1 MNQTPDNDLPPSA
14 GLPADVL
21 PNTESRK
28 VERNSVESSNA
39 ELSHADLSNSDLSN
53 SDLSNSELSNSELS
67 NSELSNAEQ
76 LYTPALLA
84 EILKVSVRVV
94 RRWHR
99 AGLLRASTQVMQL
112 PYFDFSQ
119 LATAR
124 RLARWMEQGATVQS
138 IQRQL
143 QLLRERAG
151 DSQVAEL
158 LTVENLPITAEGKR
172 LVLRSGDHYLEASGQ
187 LRFGFQ
193 DSAASA
199 SEVDTPATVL
209 FAKPDASRVAFGG
222 ATASSPALAD
232 SAGELTLQQMLDA
245 ALTAED
251 VDDLPA
257 AIDWIRSAMAA
268 YGASSDLCFQL
279 AELLYREGDLSGAR
293 ERYFMALE
301 LDPNLVEARANLGCV
316 LAECGQPELAV
327 AAFEGTLEQFADYAD
342 VHFHLARALEDTA
355 QTSRAIEHW
364 QRFLELAPASPWAE
378 EAAQR
383 LSHLAPLLDF

>member
-1 MNQTPDNDLPPSA
+1 MNSTDDSLTGNKLAHHSNLAHDNAAHSGEP
-14 GLPADVL
+14 
-21 PNTESRK
+21 
-28 VERNSVESSNA
+28 
-39 ELSHADLSNSDLSN
+39 
-53 SDLSNSELSNSELS
+53 
-67 NSELSNAEQ
+67 

-84 EILKVSVRVV
+84 EILNVSVRVV

-99 AGLLRASTQVMQL
+99 AGLLRATTQVMQL

-119 LATAR
+119 LVTAR
-124 RLARWMEQGATVQS
+124 RLARWMQQGATVQS

-151 DSQVAEL
+151 DSIAADL
-158 LTVENLPITAEGKR
+158 LTVEHLPITADGKR
-172 LVLRSGDHYLEASGQ
+172 LVLRSGEHYLEANGQ

-193 DSAASA
+193 DSDAADPDSQP
-199 SEVDTPATVL
+199 PATVL
-209 FAKPDASRVAFGG
+209 FSTLHGSQSAPDVPPATVASGMLQ
-222 ATASSPALAD
+222 TADGQQLS
-232 SAGELTLQQMLDA
+232 LQQMVELA
-245 ALTAED
+245 MAAED

-257 AIDWIRSAMAA
+257 AIDWLRSAAA
-268 YGASSDLCFQL
+268 AWGASADLCFQL

-301 LDPNLVEARANLGCV
+301 LDPDLVEARANLGCV

-355 QTSRAIEHW
+355 QSSRAIEHW

-378 EAAQR
+378 EAALR
-383 LSHLAPLLDF
+383 LGQLAPLLDF

>member
-1 MNQTPDNDLPPSA
+1 MNEYSDDSLNDI
-14 GLPADVL
+14 
-21 PNTESRK
+21 
-28 VERNSVESSNA
+28 
-39 ELSHADLSNSDLSN
+39 DLTHSDLARGGLAHGGQAPGRTA
-53 SDLSNSELSNSELS
+53 SD
-67 NSELSNAEQ
+67 NATNNATDNATDSAAHSGEP

-84 EILKVSVRVV
+84 EILNVSVRVV

-99 AGLLRASTQVMQL
+99 AGLLRATTQVMQL

-124 RLARWMEQGATVQS
+124 RLAKWMRQGATVQS

-151 DSQVAEL
+151 DSIAADL
-158 LTVENLPITAEGKR
+158 MTVEHLPITADGKR
-172 LVLRSGDHYLEASGQ
+172 LVLRSGEHYLEANGQ

-193 DSAASA
+193 DGDDITADSQTPSTVLFSIPHGAWAASAAS
-199 SEVDTPATVL
+199 T
-209 FAKPDASRVAFGG
+209 
-222 ATASSPALAD
+222 ATAASGTVQT
-232 SAGELTLQQMLDA
+232 AGAAQLSLQQMVDA
-245 ALTAED
+245 AVAAED
-251 VDDLPA
+251 VEDLVA
-257 AIDWIRSAMAA
+257 AIDWLRSAMAA
-268 YGASSDLCFQL
+268 WGASADLCFQL

-301 LDPNLVEARANLGCV
+301 LEPNLVEARANLGCV
-316 LAECGQPELAV
+316 LAECGQAELAV

-355 QTSRAIEHW
+355 QSGRAIEHW

-378 EAAQR
+378 EAALR
-383 LSHLAPLLDF
+383 LSQLAPLLDF

>member
-1 MNQTPDNDLPPSA
+1 MNEFADDSLTNND
-14 GLPADVL
+14 PAHDA
-21 PNTESRK
+21 PAHCGEP
-28 VERNSVESSNA
+28 
-39 ELSHADLSNSDLSN
+39 
-53 SDLSNSELSNSELS
+53 
-67 NSELSNAEQ
+67 

-84 EILKVSVRVV
+84 EILNVSVRVV

-99 AGLLRASTQVMQL
+99 AGLLRATTQVMQL

-124 RLARWMEQGATVQS
+124 RLTRWMEQGATVQS

-151 DSQVAEL
+151 EDIAVEL
-158 LTVENLPITAEGKR
+158 LTVEHLPITADGKR
-172 LVLRSGDHYLEASGQ
+172 LVLRSGEHYVEANGQ

-193 DSAASA
+193 DNDTANSDSD
-199 SEVDTPATVL
+199 SQTPATVL
-209 FAKPDASRVAFGG
+209 FPISHRPQAVSESLAPTTANSPVHAGDAPQFS
-222 ATASSPALAD
+222 
-232 SAGELTLQQMLDA
+232 LQQMVES
-245 ALTAED
+245 ALAAED

-257 AIDWIRSAMAA
+257 AIDWLRSAMAA
-268 YGASSDLCFQL
+268 WGASADLCFQL
-279 AELLYREGDLSGAR
+279 AELLYRQGDLSGAR

-301 LDPNLVEARANLGCV
+301 LEPNLVEARANLGCV

-355 QTSRAIEHW
+355 QPSRAIEHW

-378 EAAQR
+378 EAALR
-383 LSHLAPLLDF
+383 LSQLAPLLDF

>member
-1 MNQTPDNDLPPSA
+1 MNSSDSSQA
-14 GLPADVL
+14 GLSPGAASL
-21 PNTESRK
+21 EGEP
-28 VERNSVESSNA
+28 
-39 ELSHADLSNSDLSN
+39 
-53 SDLSNSELSNSELS
+53 
-67 NSELSNAEQ
+67 

-84 EILKVSVRVV
+84 EILNVSVRVV

-99 AGLLRASTQVMQL
+99 AGLLRATTQVMQL

-124 RLARWMEQGATVQS
+124 RLARWMQQGATVQS

-151 DSQVAEL
+151 EAVAADL
-158 LTVENLPITAEGKR
+158 LTVEHLPITADGKR
-172 LVLRSGDHYLEASGQ
+172 LVLRSGEHYLEANGQ

-193 DSAASA
+193 DSDATS
-199 SEVDTPATVL
+199 SDSPSPATVL
-209 FAKPDASRVAFGG
+209 FSLPQVVR
-222 ATASSPALAD
+222 PA
-232 SAGELTLQQMLDA
+232 AGEPTAMLASGTGRPGGDGQQLSLQQMVDL
-245 ALTAED
+245 ALAAED

-257 AIDWIRSAMAA
+257 AIDWLRSAMAA
-268 YGASSDLCFQL
+268 WGASADLCFQL
-279 AELLYREGDLSGAR
+279 AELLYREGDLNAAR

-301 LDPNLVEARANLGCV
+301 LEPNLVEARANLGCV

-355 QTSRAIEHW
+355 QSSRAIEHW

-378 EAAQR
+378 EAALR
-383 LSHLAPLLDF
+383 LSQLAPLLDF